1 VELPPD
7 ILAALNKSPPI
18 NVLRMFAGTQ
28 EMFPALTAMVRALFY
43 DKDILPKLRE
53 VIVLRCAHLLDC
65 GYEWQANVVMGRNA
79 GLPDALIAAL
89 RQNGPVESADPAIRL
104 ICTATDELTRT
115 ATLSDATLAELIAA
129 HGPRVASKYI
139 VAIGWFNLLSRFL
152 NATRVP
158 LEARTNSTDGQP
170 RCRASAHQLARATSP
185 AGVLSLAGANA
196 LTRRVEAETARSP
209 TALRR
214 GQTAP
219 TVTRESHCQ
228 GLMIWNCSN
237 TISMAGD
244 RAPPSMTVTPSPM
257 ISRSR

>member
-1 VELPPD
+1 MKLDEVKDPGHRVTIPLPTDVELPPD

-158 LEARTNSTDGQP
+158 LE
-170 RCRASAHQLARATSP
+170 SADKLKGR
-185 AGVLSLAGANA
+185 
-196 LTRRVEAETARSP
+196 
-209 TALRR
+209 
-214 GQTAP
+214 TAP
-219 TVTRESHCQ
+219 
-228 GLMIWNCSN
+228 M
-237 TISMAGD
+237 
-244 RAPPSMTVTPSPM
+244 
-257 ISRSR
+257 